1 MLLDGQSKTIS
12 GSFGNKLVAL
22 GFSTFPYYLE
32 SITFSNTER
41 YILDCQVFSSK
52 EEKENQRVRKERWN
66 KVTKTLTEQKKRA
79 REFSDQPSFFRVMT
93 LQGEQTQ
100 TEPRERI
107 ILRLNESDLAILN
120 RIRAVAE
127 EERKKLGAT
136 E

>member
-1 MLLDGQSKTIS
+1 
-12 GSFGNKLVAL
+12 
-22 GFSTFPYYLE
+22 
-32 SITFSNTER
+32 
-41 YILDCQVFSSK
+41 
-52 EEKENQRVRKERWN
+52 
-66 KVTKTLTEQKKRA
+66 VTKTLTAQKKRA

-93 LQGEQTQ
+93 LEGEQTQ